1 MQENNVGSAQEV
13 DSSDVSNEHALE
25 HSVGI
30 GETIGGEKENS
41 TRRRKRKDTGQ
52 ARTAARPWTEEE
64 ERLFTEALTMFGRDW
79 KQCAEHIGSRDH
91 RAVASHA
98 QKYLIKMLLQG
109 EELPERMAETGRGY
123 TLSGKP
129 LDPNSSAARAYGLRR
144 DAFQKVVDSGILKI
158 GVHVTTTEM
167 VDTCG
172 KSNSTPK
179 TQPGVIKSKKK
190 RSRLKM
196 DQDSEDDWY
205 DLPFHAV
212 PATEYSKNRPRR
224 QISSAKAQLGS
235 TTESLELTQMQEFIG
250 PVAGGAPLAQPFS
263 VSVDKKAIMVMD
275 FHAHLSISEVIGL
288 FGGRFDPQQRH
299 LTIVEAFPCLRAAGS
314 DSGTSVELDAE
325 SQVEVMGALEA
336 AGLIPVGWYHS
347 HPVFQARP
355 SVKDNENQR
364 NYQALCREPV
374 TGLEPWVGAIIS
386 PYDQAL
392 PTEASDIQFWV
403 VKQQGRPCDLVP
415 YEIKYS
421 IVDECQSLKME
432 ETDFSDIES
441 YLVK

>member
-1 MQENNVGSAQEV
+1 MQENNVGATQEG
-13 DSSDVSNEHALE
+13 SSDVSNELALE
-25 HSVGI
+25 PSLGKS
-30 GETIGGEKENS
+30 IGGEKENS

-144 DAFQKVVDSGILKI
+144 EAFQRVVDRGILEV

-167 VDTCG
+167 LDTCG
-172 KSNSTPK
+172 KSTSTPK
-179 TQPGVIKSKKK
+179 TQPDVVKSKKK
-190 RSRLKM
+190 RSRLKRM
-196 DQDSEDDWY
+196 NQDSEDDWY
-205 DLPFHAV
+205 DHPFHAV

-224 QISSAKAQLGS
+224 QVYSAKAQLGS
-235 TTESLELTQMQEFIG
+235 TTESLELTEVQEFIG

-263 VSVDKKAIMVMD
+263 VSVDIKAIMVMD

-299 LTIVEAFPCLRAAGS
+299 LTIVEAFPCRRAADS

-325 SQVEVMGALEA
+325 SQVEVMGAMEE
-336 AGLIPVGWYHS
+336 AGLVPVGWYHS

-364 NYQALCREPV
+364 NYQALCREPT

-386 PYDQAL
+386 PYDQSL
-392 PTEASDIQFWV
+392 PTEASDIQFWM
-403 VKQQGRPCDLVP
+403 VKQQGRPCHVVP

-421 IVDECQSLKME
+421 IIDECQSLKME